1 MEKNSDLKKTKGSTP
16 KITPSSQELSL
27 VVHKKGGNV
36 HAKNILYIKFL
47 LKSLHKIS
55 DNLNHL
61 LQIRMCD
68 YEDYNQKMANVDELF
83 HKVKELEESFL
94 QKKNSKNLFE
104 HSNLELLQ
112 QLKSL
117 ILQSCSSEISNNLH
131 LLKLQY
137 QDEPFEHSMD
147 DFKEYIHIYD
157 HFFTPFSIQLFS
169 DENEK
174 TKFLNFHGIE
184 KSDQIIVKNLIQIPN
199 MKSRNLMEKIDGA
212 SIIIPFYSDL
222 IVFHGIFK
230 KDSIGIC
237 RFSSIYQKKMDALK
251 DDIEYIDIPKDFK
264 EQYLEQI
271 TLRDFIVQ
279 PTREIALMIKNDYND
294 FHSLK
299 SKSLSMIIKEFIKSQ
314 PEKQRKILI
323 QFLLSDDEAKF
334 NAHIIYD
341 LLISQNITYHS
352 QPLAELI
359 YKSFHWKIQKIFKV
373 SHKTFEDNKKKIENL
388 SIQDV
393 PYEIR
398 ISQLKVSD
406 YVKSKAME
414 KMKEINGSK
423 ENSNKAQQWLDG
435 FLKIPFGSYRSEPIL
450 KFFGEYKENLENY
463 INQLSIDTFEY
474 ENKIKNTNYLRY
486 YELFKTIINEYHS
499 TVSPKSEY
507 SYHLFLIFLQ
517 DLISQ
522 IHDSD
527 ISQKSLKKSGKLICV
542 EPNPKPNRIKVEPEF
557 FEFVDIEDTEEEE
570 HDLSI
575 LDSLSEEN
583 KKILKKMIQTN
594 QIPEMG
600 KIDKCMD
607 DLQQFKQLKNKLLES
622 PDLHPFQVDLL
633 SNRLEEL
640 EKNIKNSSISIQE
653 EKTSLLPVEESF
665 IRFVIRQKNRM
676 NHFIQEWNQF
686 KEKKKDYLQQVEDI
700 LDKCTYG
707 QFEAK
712 KQMKR
717 LIAQWM
723 NGNNEKGSV
732 IGLQGPPGVGKTSL
746 LKHGLSKCLLDENG
760 NSRPLIFVPIG
771 GSSNGTFLEGHNY
784 TYLGSTWGKIVD
796 SLMEAKCMNPIVFI
810 DELDKIS
817 KTEHGKEIASI
828 LTHIT
833 DETQNH
839 EFFDRYF
846 ASIPIDLSRVLFVFS
861 YNDRDNIDPI
871 LRYLMQEIKIDSLS
885 KKEKVVICKNYILPE
900 IFKNVGFGPD
910 EIIFTN
916 QILEHIIGSYTNES
930 GCRRIKEILLNI
942 VRDINLDK
950 IHGKISNFPYYITE
964 EYITEFMV
972 DKPKVTHDK
981 IHEKPLI
988 GISNGLY
995 AYSGSTIPGGVTRI
1009 QTLYTYNGG
1018 DKGKLKIEKISGL
1031 MGDSMKESVDVA
1043 FTVAYNLL
1051 PQEYK
1056 DKMKECSHGL
1066 HILCGSISKKD
1077 GPSATAIICAS
1088 IFSRLTGIAIRN
1100 DIAATGEMNFIDG
1113 NITKIG
1119 GLSSKCEGAILAGIR
1134 AVVIC
1139 EENEE
1144 DLDSLIRKERE
1155 EVKLLQRSSSM
1166 RQMDLSPIFEM
1177 NTSEHLAQE
1186 SKYEEL
1192 KKTYKWKKYK
1202 TLDVFVIKTI
1212 YELLDI
1218 VLVDKIELNRYMD

>member
-1 MEKNSDLKKTKGSTP
+1 MEKNSDLKKTKISSSKT
-16 KITPSSQELSL
+16 SQELSL
-27 VVHKKGGNV
+27 VVHKKINNV
-36 HAKNILYIKFL
+36 HSKNLIYVKYL

-68 YEDYNQKMANVDELF
+68 YEDYNQKMTNVDELF
-83 HKVKELEESFL
+83 QKVKELEDSFL

-104 HSNLELLQ
+104 NSNLELIQ

-137 QDEPFEHSMD
+137 QDEPFDE

-157 HFFTPFSIQLFS
+157 HFFTPFSIQVIS
-169 DENEK
+169 DENDK

-184 KSDQIIVKNLIQIPN
+184 KSDQIVVKNLIQIPN
-199 MKSRNLMEKIDGA
+199 MKTRNLMEKIDGA
-212 SIIIPFYSDL
+212 SIIIPYQSDL
-222 IVFHGIFK
+222 VVFNGIFK

-271 TLRDFIVQ
+271 TLRDFIVM

-323 QFLLSDDEAKF
+323 QFLISDDEAKF

-373 SHKTFEDNKKKIENL
+373 SHKYFEESKKKIENL

-406 YVKSKAME
+406 YTKSKAME

-450 KFFGEYKENLENY
+450 KFFGEYKENIENY

-474 ENKIKNTNYLRY
+474 ENKIKNITYLQY
-486 YELFKTIINEYHS
+486 YEIFKTIINEYHS
-499 TVSPKSEY
+499 IVSHKSEY
-507 SYHLFLIFLQ
+507 SYHLFLIFLS
-517 DLISQ
+517 DILSQ
-522 IHDSD
+522 INIVDS
-527 ISQKSLKKSGKLICV
+527 SLKLTSKKTGKLMCV
-542 EPNPKPNRIKVEPEF
+542 EPKTNRIKVEPEF
-557 FEFVDIEDTEEEE
+557 FEFVDIEDEEEIE
-570 HDLSI
+570 SQPKDDFSI
-575 LDSLSEEN
+575 LDSISESLSEEN

-594 QIPEMG
+594 QIPDFTKM
-600 KIDKCMD
+600 DKCME
-607 DLQQFKQLKNKLLES
+607 DLQQFKQLKNKIINS
-622 PDLHPFQVDLL
+622 PDLHPFQIDLL
-633 SNRLEEL
+633 SKRLEEL
-640 EKNIKNSSISIQE
+640 EKNLKQSTTLEDKSTI
-653 EKTSLLPVEESF
+653 LPVEESF
-665 IRFVIRQKNRM
+665 SRFVIRQKNRM
-676 NHFIQEWNQF
+676 NHFIDEWNQF

-871 LRYLMQEIKIDSLS
+871 LRDRMQEIKIDSLS

-910 EIIFTN
+910 EIIFSN
-916 QILEHIIGSYTNES
+916 QILEHIIGCYTNES

-950 IHGKISNFPYYITE
+950 IHGKINKFPYYITE

-1009 QTLYTYNGG
+1009 QTLFTYNGG
-1018 DKGKLKIEKISGL
+1018 EKGKMKIEKISGL

-1056 DKMKECSHGL
+1056 DKMKDWSQGL

-1088 IFSRLTGIAIRN
+1088 IFSRLTGISIRN

-1119 GLSSKCEGAILAGIR
+1119 GLSSKCEGAILAGIK

-1166 RQMDLSPIFEM
+1166 RTMDLSPIFDSS
-1177 NTSEHLAQE
+1177 TPI
-1186 SKYEEL
+1186 SKFDDVNHYEEL
-1192 KKTYKWKKYK
+1192 KKKYK
-1202 TLDVFVIKTI
+1202 CKSYKSLDVFVIKTI

-1218 VLVDKIELNRYMD
+1218 LLVDKIELNRYMD